1 MSQTYVHAKSTF
13 ITKAIHVVTYVY
25 ATNGLYST
33 TAVLLCGYHNMRFN
47 SKVTSTND
55 TNYSFHIK
63 LQNSFNLPY
72 VIHIMKH
79 HITSKYNLDGENTCT
94 HYQLSVILRNLAC
107 TSQRPAARFKN
118 VRNKIQYW

>member
-1 MSQTYVHAKSTF
+1 MSQTYVYVKSTF
-13 ITKAIHVVTYVY
+13 ITKVIHVYTYVY

-33 TAVLLCGYHNMRFN
+33 ASVLLCGYHNMCFN
-47 SKVTSTND
+47 FKVTSTND
-55 TNYSFHIK
+55 INYSCHIK

-79 HITSKYNLDGENTCT
+79 YIISKYNLDGENTRT
-94 HYQLSVILRNLAC
+94 HYQFSVILRNLAC